1 MVYLKDWVIKMNKNI
16 GVWIQAILTALIVI
30 FLIINFF
37 VPVLLILEI
46 LFILTLLVMS
56 YNNYKIYKRKGF
68 TILYIVAA
76 ILVLLGM
83 LYG

>member
-1 MVYLKDWVIKMNKNI
+1 MKMNKNI
-16 GVWIQAILTALIVI
+16 GVWIQAILTALIII
-30 FLIINFF
+30 FLIINIFT
-37 VPVLLILEI
+37 PVLFLLEI

-83 LYG
+83 FYG

>member
-1 MVYLKDWVIKMNKNI
+1 MNKNI

-46 LFILTLLVMS
+46 LFISTLLVMS

>member
-1 MVYLKDWVIKMNKNI
+1 MKMNKNI

-37 VPVLLILEI
+37 TPVLFLLEI

-83 LYG
+83 FYG

>member
-1 MVYLKDWVIKMNKNI
+1 MNKNI

-56 YNNYKIYKRKGF
+56 YNNYQIYKRKGF

>member
-1 MVYLKDWVIKMNKNI
+1 MNKNI
-16 GVWIQAILTALIVI
+16 GAWIQAILTALIVI

>member
-1 MVYLKDWVIKMNKNI
+1 MKMNKNI

-68 TILYIVAA
+68 TILYIIAA

>member
-1 MVYLKDWVIKMNKNI
+1 MNKNI

-46 LFILTLLVMS
+46 IFILTLLVMS

>member
-1 MVYLKDWVIKMNKNI
+1 MNKNI

>member
-1 MVYLKDWVIKMNKNI
+1 MNKNI

-56 YNNYKIYKRKGF
+56 YNNYKIYKRNGF

>member
-1 MVYLKDWVIKMNKNI
+1 MKMNKNI

-37 VPVLLILEI
+37 TPVLFLLEI

-56 YNNYKIYKRKGF
+56 YNNYKIYKKNGF

-83 LYG
+83 FYG

>member
-1 MVYLKDWVIKMNKNI
+1 MNKNI
-16 GVWIQAILTALIVI
+16 GIWIQAILTTLIVI

-37 VPVLLILEI
+37 APVLVILEI

-83 LYG
+83 FYG

>member
-1 MVYLKDWVIKMNKNI
+1 MKMNKNI